1 MMSIRSIGE
10 HRRRIEEPR
19 EALQSWDQPIGVFR
33 ARSTRDANALERD
46 GQNVFAM
53 NDVPGSTAGAAIIE
67 VLFEDGYWMLC
78 DVEELNDV

>member
-1 MMSIRSIGE
+1 MSIHSLGE
-10 HRRRIEEPR
+10 HRRRVEESR
-19 EALQSWDQPIGVFR
+19 AALQPESPPIGVFR

-53 NDVPGSTAGAAIIE
+53 NDVPGSKAGTATIE

-78 DVEELNDV
+78 EVEELTDV